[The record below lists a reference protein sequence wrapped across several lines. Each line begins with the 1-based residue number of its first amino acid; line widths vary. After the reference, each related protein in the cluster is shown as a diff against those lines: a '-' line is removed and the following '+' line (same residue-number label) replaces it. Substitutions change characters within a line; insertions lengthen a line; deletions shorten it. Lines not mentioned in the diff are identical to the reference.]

1 MIANPNY
8 NYNYPE
14 EYLQLEETSPI
25 KHEYRDG

>member
-8 NYNYPE
+8 NYIAPE

-25 KHEYRDG
+25 KHEYRQC